1 MVHQL
6 ILAETRGRV
15 GIVTLNRPQALN
27 ALSRALIG
35 EIADAV
41 AAFDADD
48 GIGAILLTG
57 AERAFAA
64 GADIKEMADPVFA
77 AAYFEAHAGALEK
90 IATAQKPLIA
100 AVSGFALGGGMELA
114 MIADIIIASDTAKF
128 GQPEITLGIIPGMG
142 GTQRLPRAVG
152 KARAFDLILTGRQ
165 IDAAEAERI
174 GIVSRVVPAAELAAT
189 ALGLA
194 EKIAALPLPAL
205 IAAKRAIN
213 TAWELPLSEGIRAEQ
228 RLFHGL
234 FSTEDQKEGMAA
246 FIARRPAAFRHR

>member
-1 MVHQL
+1 MAPHLVL
-6 ILAETRGRV
+6 TETRGRV
-15 GIVTLNRPQALN
+15 GMVTLNRPQALN

-57 AERAFAA
+57 SERAFAA
-64 GADIKEMADPVFA
+64 GADIKEMADPHFA
-77 AAYFEAHAGALEK
+77 ARYFDVHAGALEK
-90 IATAQKPLIA
+90 IAETRKPLIA

-114 MIADIIIASDTAKF
+114 MIADIVVAADTAKF

-174 GIVSRVVPAAELAAT
+174 GLVSRVVPAAALAASSL
-189 ALGLA
+189 ALA

-205 IAAKRAIN
+205 LAAKRAIN
-213 TAWELPLSEGIRAEQ
+213 AAYELPLAEGVRAEQ

-234 FSTEDQKEGMAA
+234 FGTEDQKEGMAA
-246 FIARRPAAFRHR
+246 FLTRRPAAFRHR

>member
-1 MVHQL
+1 MAPQL
-6 ILAETRGRV
+6 ILTETRGRV
-15 GIVTLNRPQALN
+15 GIVTLNRLPALN

-57 AERAFAA
+57 SERAFAA
-64 GADIKEMADPVFA
+64 GADIREMADPEFA
-77 AAYFEAHAGALEK
+77 ATYFDVHAGALEK
-90 IATAQKPLIA
+90 IAEARKPLIA

-114 MIADIIIASDTAKF
+114 MIADIVIAADTAKF

-165 IDAAEAERI
+165 IDASEAERI
-174 GIVSRVVPAAELAAT
+174 GLVSRVVPAAELAAA
-189 ALGLA
+189 ALTLA
-194 EKIAALPLPAL
+194 EKIAALPLAAL
-205 IAAKRAIN
+205 LAAKRAIN
-213 TAWELPLSEGIRAEQ
+213 AAYELPLTAGVRTEQ

-234 FSTEDQKEGMAA
+234 FGTEGQKEGMAA
-246 FIARRPAAFRHR
+246 FLAKRPAAFRHR

>member
-35 EIADAV
+35 EIADTV

-64 GADIKEMADPVFA
+64 GADIKEMADPAFA
-77 AAYFEAHAGALEK
+77 ATYLEAHAGALEK
-90 IATAQKPLIA
+90 IATARKPLIA

-142 GTQRLPRAVG
+142 GTQRLPRAAG

-165 IDAAEAERI
+165 IDAAEAERM

-246 FIARRPAAFRHR
+246 FISRRPAAFRHR